1 MSKKYTEAMDKIVA
15 SDELKAKIL
24 RTAAQKRQ
32 KENSKP
38 RYSFYIRT
46 FASAAACLA
55 ILITS
60 VSVHD
65 DFVKPELPLV
75 KPNPPAVTAPEISE
89 KPNVNTSKNA
99 PIQKSESPVLPN
111 KPTVTN
117 EPEISNNNDYDVN
130 TEAPENHEKNEVI
143 PPLESKPN
151 EIPIDLPT
159 SSNPNAG
166 GENDENDMSVS
177 APNFGSESLSYS
189 EITEKVGYAFKLP
202 QFMPSEY
209 KMTDMKLMFDEL
221 IQIEYLSSKD
231 TVIFRTEKTDGDI
244 SGDYNVYENVQTV
257 KISGTDVTLKGDGE
271 KISVAV
277 WNNENAYSISSS
289 YGTDKETIIKIIENI
304 GFPSEEE

>member
-38 RYSFYIRT
+38 KYSFYIRT

-60 VSVHD
+60 MSVHD
-65 DFVKPELPLV
+65 DFVKPELPLA
-75 KPNPPAVTAPEISE
+75 KPHTPAVTAPEISKE
-89 KPNVNTSKNA
+89 EPNVNTSENE

-111 KPTVTN
+111 KPAVAN
-117 EPEISNNNDYDVN
+117 EPEISNNDDVN
-130 TEAPENHEKNEVI
+130 TEAPENHEKNEEI
-143 PPLESKPN
+143 PPSENKPD
-151 EIPIDLPT
+151 EIPKDLPT

-166 GENDENDMSVS
+166 GENDENDMMVS
-177 APNFGSESLSYS
+177 APNFGSESLSYA
-189 EITEKVGYAFKLP
+189 EITEKVGYDFKLP

-209 KMTDMKLMFDEL
+209 KMTDMKLFFDEL

-244 SGDYNVYENVQTV
+244 SGDYNVYENVQNV
-257 KISGTDVTLKGDGE
+257 KINGTDVTLKGDGE